1 MNYFEYIFTVKPA
14 IPAVDILI
22 SELAEIG
29 FESFEENNEIL
40 KAYIQ
45 EELDITEICSFLK
58 NENLN
63 DFEITFEKVF
73 VPAQN
78 WNATWESQFEPIV
91 INDDCII
98 IAPFHEVPESF
109 KFPILISP
117 KMSFGTGHHATT
129 FLMSKQ
135 LFEEDISG
143 KLVLDMGCGTSVLAI
158 IAEKLNAKKITA
170 IDIDQWGFENSIEN
184 VSLNNCSKIEVF
196 KGDSSLL
203 GKEEFDIVLANINK
217 NVLLTDVKKYFES
230 IKHKG
235 LILLSGFFEVD
246 TEEIRKKYTEEGF
259 TFLEQ
264 KLKNEW
270 ALLKFQKQ

>member
-1 MNYFEYIFTVKPA
+1 MNYFEYIFSVKPV

-29 FESFEENNEIL
+29 FESFEENNEGL

-45 EELDITEICSFLK
+45 ETQDVTDISDFIK
-58 NENLN
+58 NENLC
-63 DFEITFEKVF
+63 DFEIKFEKIF

-78 WNATWESQFEPIV
+78 WNATWESQFEPII
-91 INDDCII
+91 INDHCII
-98 IAPFHEVPESF
+98 IAPFHKSPLEY

-135 LFEEDISG
+135 LFEEDLKD

-158 IAEKLNAKKITA
+158 IAEKLGAKNITA
-170 IDIDQWGFENSIEN
+170 IDIDQWGYENSIEN
-184 VSLNNCSKIEVF
+184 VNLNNCRKITVF

-203 GKEEFDIVLANINK
+203 NYNEFDLVLANINK

-246 TEEIRKKYTEEGF
+246 IEEIKKKYTEEGF

-270 ALLKFQKQ
+270 ALLKFQKP